1 MEKYYKLNVCYN
13 HRFYI
18 VGAHLI
24 LLQTVWWA
32 CVGVSVGANATP
44 HVHVKH
50 VHCSVG
56 PCHQNYICI
65 VLSGNSN
72 RYYTA
77 TIRLSVISIQL
88 L

>member
-1 MEKYYKLNVCYN
+1 MLQSP
-13 HRFYI
+13 I
-18 VGAHLI
+18 LGAHLI

-44 HVHVKH
+44 HVHINH

-72 RYYTA
+72 RYYTG
-77 TIRLSVISIQL
+77 TISYKQSVNSL
-88 L
+88 AHRV